1 MEMISAERWM
11 VDHIT
16 QKNVYIKWLK
26 QKKTDVSEF
35 LIDMD
40 NIGYVLQNL
49 KLIFNKKCID
59 EFPLINNLSYQ
70 IKEFSTRIKLKEQDV
85 YKELRDYTFNK
96 YKDANLEL
104 IEIEG
109 NDVEIKEDIKD
120 DPYYKYK
127 SIFRTKKVEY
137 LD

>member
-1 MEMISAERWM
+1 MEKVITENTMERISAERWM

-85 YKELRDYTFNK
+85 YKELRDYTI
-96 YKDANLEL
+96 Y
-104 IEIEG
+104 I
-109 NDVEIKEDIKD
+109 
-120 DPYYKYK
+120 
-127 SIFRTKKVEY
+127 
-137 LD
+137 